1 MQCVC
6 SRRTIIFRNYCTLS
20 QVVKQHGFWPHT
32 AAGSCTQRTSMQA
45 WCTSTKDGLFPRRTS
60 FVYRCVY
67 TPWFQIP
74 ILVKFTRGYDCIH
87 CTYTCC
93 NNIWKVRCCKRSRS
107 LEVFVRVRRC
117 KSARRKVV
125 KPIKRS
131 RVDGELQEP
140 DANQSPRPGYQEGYS
155 CRVQR
160 AQSLSLRG

>member
-1 MQCVC
+1 MAFGPILRLALVRNVPQCRRGVPQPRTDC
-6 SRRTIIFRNYCTLS
+6 SQGGLVSCIDVFTL
-20 QVVKQHGFWPHT
+20 HG
-32 AAGSCTQRTSMQA
+32 
-45 WCTSTKDGLFPRRTS
+45 
-60 FVYRCVY
+60 
-67 TPWFQIP
+67 FQIP

-107 LEVFVRVRRC
+107 LEVFVRVRQC